1 MLGSL
6 FYDRLRLIPKAE
18 AEPSLPQ
25 EPEAPLALR
34 LPLDQP
40 VVEFYYP
47 ARSGI
52 ERPTNRVS
60 IGQFNEF
67 MSLYGVPQADIRQL
81 PQLPDDLGDLD
92 AGQAIRQ
99 LRYSY
104 SPLVARS

>member
-18 AEPSLPQ
+18 AEPTLPQ

-47 ARSGI
+47 ACSGI
-52 ERPTNRVS
+52 ERPTDRVS

-67 MSLYGVPQADIRQL
+67 MSLYRVPQADIRQL
-81 PQLPDDLGDLD
+81 TQSPDDLGDLD
-92 AGQAIRQ
+92 AG
-99 LRYSY
+99 
-104 SPLVARS
+104 